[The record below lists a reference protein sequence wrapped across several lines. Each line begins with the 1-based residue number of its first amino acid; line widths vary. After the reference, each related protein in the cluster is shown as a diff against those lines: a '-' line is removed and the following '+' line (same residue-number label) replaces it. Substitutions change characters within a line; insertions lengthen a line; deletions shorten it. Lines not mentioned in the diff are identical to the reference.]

1 MTVTRNSFK
10 GYVYQ
15 HQIFTFFAVL
25 MDVDRNIIE
34 IEAENVV
41 NHQFDDLRI
50 IMNNDEYYIQIK
62 NYPNVQLNDIN
73 ISNDVLTINNNK
85 NKFNPENKNIV
96 VVNSDT
102 IETDTEIFGFDCTKI
117 DDIYVIPMTPDFVFD
132 TIEDMYFDDHRLTS
146 ILSYT
151 SKLVANA
158 HFKITI
164 NDIPKIDIFSTD
176 LENKTVMV
184 RKKVPSFIS
193 GCKFVIGKPGV
204 GKSHCV
210 NELINHHDDVML
222 YRFWVD
228 SQDFFKE
235 KRLHF
240 NEFIKN
246 MSYLVFQSPKRK
258 TEQELVDEINTR
270 SLKIVVDGLDHVEN
284 YMPRE
289 LYKFLNFFDRISEAN
304 MLVFSR
310 PLKHLIHYPIE
321 NLDNWTT
328 DECELYLSL
337 EFNIQD
343 YSLKQEI
350 YDLSD
355 GYPIICFF
363 LANHYKIYQKLNIS
377 KKISGIED
385 YYDNLLEPVEF
396 KNALSIFLVNSSYL
410 TEEELFMLLPDQML
424 AEMILEFSNNFPYLF
439 KKTANRLALIHDSL
453 NTYIRDKYSKKESYL
468 VSNARQFIA
477 ESIMNKEIRFLSRF
491 KSSNLSEENK
501 HKIIALYSN
510 INVLKEL
517 MQKYYDFDSIREFYI
532 DARDELENLNELLT
546 IYEYYD
552 FILIILTVQR
562 NNLLGNHELLHNLVE
577 YIVRNHSTENE
588 IFSNASLWAA
598 YQLEVNQDYY
608 PFRKFVTEQ
617 DFSLET
623 VDDYMDNLQIEK
635 DFFQISKEKFDI
647 SQLEKAIE
655 EANSE
660 IRRKEILIWL
670 LKLSFIFEEETSI
683 YYNITNLYLRN
694 NTGEAEALLL
704 EVCNQFNIR
713 TFFVKSILN
722 SVQFSIWQL
731 GFEEENNP
739 FLKNSLSS
747 LIISQ
752 APNGSFNTES
762 YVTSYLRLANH
773 QAREIDFNSINLF
786 VMMYY
791 NRKDYS
797 VYSFSSILIQ
807 FEKLGYI
814 EETRSIKLLINLMNQ
829 SEKGIRNILTNYL
842 KEKDSNVLVRQES
855 LLDFS
860 DFSVDLFDLNTEQ
873 INSLEREKVLEY
885 FYAKVGHSKTINY
898 FEIKKIFETKYKD
911 DILNIVFLWK
921 FEIYDVPNEEADFLI
936 SRKIR
941 IRTKNEENIVEEK
954 NFVNRGYLSLEDKE
968 DEQLKKLTPIELA
981 TYQDGWYNSLPYTG
995 FFDVYDK
1002 DLLRDDLLKIIHS
1015 ALIAKSI
1022 RLKMYGSY
1030 MHLPASIL
1038 ELIRLS
1044 ESEVNWDKLFNSFCK
1059 FMDISLINY
1068 DFN

>member
-25 MDVDRNIIE
+25 MDVDRKISE
-34 IEAENVV
+34 IEAENIV

-50 IMNNDEYYIQIK
+50 IMNNDEYHVQIK
-62 NYPNVQLNDIN
+62 NYPNVQLHDIN
-73 ISNDVLTINNNK
+73 ISNDVLTIKNNK

-96 VVNSDT
+96 VVNSNA
-102 IETDTEIFGFDCTKI
+102 IETDTEIFGFDCIKI

-132 TIEDMYFDDHRLTS
+132 TFEDMYFDDHRLTS

-158 HFKITI
+158 QFKITI

-176 LENKTVMV
+176 LENKTIMV
-184 RKKVPSFIS
+184 RKKVPAFIN

-235 KRLHF
+235 ERLHF

-258 TEQELVDEINTR
+258 TEQELVDEINMR

-289 LYKFLNFFDRISEAN
+289 LSKFLNFFDKISEAS

-328 DECELYLSL
+328 DECEIYLSL
-337 EFNIQD
+337 EFNIHD
-343 YSLKQEI
+343 YSLKQDI

-385 YYDNLLEPVEF
+385 YYDNLLEPVGF
-396 KNALSIFLVNSSYL
+396 KTALPVFLVNSSYL

-424 AEMILEFSNNFPYLF
+424 AEMILEFTNNFPYLF
-439 KKTANRLALIHDSL
+439 KKTANRLSLIHDSL
-453 NTYIRDKYSKKESYL
+453 NTYIKAKYSTKETDL

-477 ESIMNKEIRFLSRF
+477 TSIMNKEIRFLSRF
-491 KSSNLSEENK
+491 KSSNLSVENK

-510 INVLKEL
+510 IDVLNEL

-552 FILIILTVQR
+552 LILIILTVQR
-562 NNLLGNHELLHNLVE
+562 NNLLGNHELLHNMVK
-577 YIVRNHSTENE
+577 YIVRKHGTENE
-588 IFSNASLWAA
+588 IFSSASLWAA

-608 PFRKFVTEQ
+608 PFRKLVTEQ
-617 DFSLET
+617 HFSLET
-623 VDDYMDNLQIEK
+623 VDDYIDNLQIEK
-635 DFFQISKEKFDI
+635 DFFQISKEKFNI
-647 SQLEKAIE
+647 SHLEKAIE

-660 IRRKEILIWL
+660 IRKKEILIWL
-670 LKLSFIFEEETSI
+670 LKLSFIFEDNNSI
-683 YYNITNLYLRN
+683 YYDITNLYLKN
-694 NTGEAEALLL
+694 NTREAETLLL
-704 EVCNQFNIR
+704 KVCNQFNIR

-731 GFEEENNP
+731 GFEEESNP
-739 FLKNSLSS
+739 FLNNSLSS

-762 YVTSYLRLANH
+762 YVTSYLRLANY

-786 VMMYY
+786 LMMYY

-814 EETRSIKLLINLMNQ
+814 EETRSINLLKKLMKQ

-842 KEKDSNVLVRQES
+842 KEKDSNVLIRQES
-855 LLDFS
+855 LLNFS
-860 DFSVDLFDLNTEQ
+860 DFSVELFNLSIEQ
-873 INSLEREKVLEY
+873 INSLEREKILEY
-885 FYAKVGHSKTINY
+885 FYAKVGRSKTINY

-911 DILNIVFLWK
+911 DILNIIFLCK

-941 IRTKNEENIVEEK
+941 IRTKKEENIVEK
-954 NFVNRGYLSLEDKE
+954 KTFINRDYLSLEDKE
-968 DEQLKKLTPIELA
+968 DEQLKKLSPIELA
-981 TYQDGWYNSLPYTG
+981 TYQDGWHNNLPYTG

-1002 DLLRDDLLKIIHS
+1002 DLLRDDLLKIIHNS
-1015 ALIAKSI
+1015 LIAKSI
-1022 RLKMYGSY
+1022 RLKMFGNY
-1030 MHLPASIL
+1030 MHLPASVL

>member
-25 MDVDRNIIE
+25 MDVDRKISE
-34 IEAENVV
+34 IEAENIV

-50 IMNNDEYYIQIK
+50 IMDDDEYYVQIK
-62 NYPNVQLNDIN
+62 NYPNVQLHDIN

-85 NKFNPENKNIV
+85 NKFDPANKNIV
-96 VVNSDT
+96 VVNSDAIKT
-102 IETDTEIFGFDCTKI
+102 NTKILGFDCIKI

-132 TIEDMYFDDHRLTS
+132 TIEDMYFDDLRLAS

-151 SKLVANA
+151 SKLIANA
-158 HFKITI
+158 HFRITI
-164 NDIPKIDIFSTD
+164 NDMPKIDIFSTD
-176 LENKTVMV
+176 LENNTIMV
-184 RKKVPSFIS
+184 RRRVPSFIN

-210 NELINHHDDVML
+210 NELINHHDDIML

-228 SQDFFKE
+228 SHDYFKE

-258 TEQELVDEINTR
+258 TEQELVDEINMR

-289 LYKFLNFFDRISEAN
+289 LPKFLNFFDGISEAK

-310 PLKHLIHYPIE
+310 PLKHLIQYPIE

-343 YSLKQEI
+343 YSLKQDI
-350 YDLSD
+350 YDVSD

-363 LANHYKIYQKLNIS
+363 LGHHYKIYQKLNIS

-385 YYDNLLEPVEF
+385 YYDTLLEPVGF
-396 KNALSIFLVNSSYL
+396 KTALSIFLVNSSYL

-453 NTYIRDKYSKKESYL
+453 NTYIRDKYSKKEPDL
-468 VSNARQFIA
+468 VSNAKQLIA
-477 ESIMNKEIRFLSRF
+477 TSIMNKEMRFLSRF
-491 KSSNLSEENK
+491 KSSNLPDENK
-501 HKIIALYSN
+501 RKIIAFYSN
-510 INVLKEL
+510 LDILKEL
-517 MQKYYDFDSIREFYI
+517 MQKYYDFDSIREFYL

-546 IYEYYD
+546 VYEYYD

-562 NNLLGNHELLHNLVE
+562 NNMLGSHELLHNMVK
-577 YIVRNHSTENE
+577 YIVRKHGTENE

-617 DFSLET
+617 NFQLET
-623 VDDYMDNLQIEK
+623 VDDYIDNIQIEK
-635 DFFQISKEKFDI
+635 DYFQISKEKFDI
-647 SQLEKAIE
+647 SHLEKAIE
-655 EANSE
+655 ETNSE
-660 IRRKEILIWL
+660 MEKKEILIWL
-670 LKLSFIFEEETSI
+670 LKLSFIFEDNNSI
-683 YYNITNLYLRN
+683 YYDITNSYLRN
-694 NTGEAEALLL
+694 NTEEAETLLL
-704 EVCNQFNIR
+704 EICNQFNIR

-731 GFEEENNP
+731 GFEEESNP
-739 FLKNSLSS
+739 LLNTSLSS

-752 APNGSFNTES
+752 APNGSFSTES
-762 YVTSYLRLANH
+762 YVTSYLRLANY

-797 VYSFSSILIQ
+797 VYSFPSILIQ

-814 EETRSIKLLINLMNQ
+814 EEARSINLLKKLMNQ

-842 KEKDSNVLVRQES
+842 KEKDSNILVRQQS

-860 DFSVDLFDLNTEQ
+860 DFSVDLFALNIEQ
-873 INSLEREKVLEY
+873 INSLERDQILNY
-885 FYAKVGHSKTINY
+885 FYDKVGHSKTINY

-921 FEIYDVPNEEADFLI
+921 IEIYDVPNEEVDFFS
-936 SRKIR
+936 SRKIE
-941 IRTKNEENIVEEK
+941 IKTMNKENIVEERS
-954 NFVNRGYLSLEDKE
+954 FIERGYLSIEDKD
-968 DEQLKKLTPIELA
+968 DEQLKKLTPLELA
-981 TYQDGWYNSLPYTG
+981 TFQDGWYNNLPYTS
-995 FFDVYDK
+995 FFDGYSKNVLRN
-1002 DLLRDDLLKIIHS
+1002 DLLEIVHS

-1022 RLKMYGSY
+1022 RLKMFGGY

-1038 ELIRLS
+1038 KLVKLS
-1044 ESEVNWDKLFNSFCK
+1044 ESEVNWDNLFNSFCK

-1068 DFN
+1068 DIN